1 VLEGA
6 DHVTVAEEVSKAVAA
21 TLVGASGE
29 PGEGGITE
37 LDTAGMPIPIALI
50 PLTVKVYDTPDVSPP
65 NVAVKELV
73 FTTILPGLDV
83 TV

>member
-1 VLEGA
+1 MLEGA
-6 DHVTVAEEVSKAVAA
+6 DHVTVAEEVSKAVAVA
-21 TLVGASGE
+21 LVGAPGE

-37 LDTAGMPIPIALI
+37 LDTAGMPVPMGLI
-50 PLTVKVYDTPDVSPP
+50 PLTVKVYDTPDVSPLKI
-65 NVAVKELV
+65 AVKELV